1 MRHFLL
7 VYDRSRA
14 ALLEKRAFDDRDAAF
29 HARFEAER
37 AHRSDP
43 SIEVVVLS
51 ADSEEA
57 LLRTHARYFQTIAEM
72 AGVALDAIREG
83 RGVA

>member
-7 VYDRSRA
+7 VYDRRRG
-14 ALLEKRAFDDRDAAF
+14 ALLETRPFDDRDAAF

-37 AHRSDP
+37 AHRTNP
-43 SIEVVVLS
+43 TIEVVVLS

-57 LLRTHARYFQTIAEM
+57 LRRTHARYFETVSEM
-72 AGVALDAIREG
+72 AANALRSMGND
-83 RGVA
+83 RGAA